1 VKGWTLPKREG
12 WITTK
17 TPQELMKSAL
27 MFPRLVE
34 LKRLREELECAEHF
48 LRNYEKYRAE
58 LLRRGITR
66 ERIEADAVRMRLE
79 LYGLAGMSELF

>member
-1 VKGWTLPKREG
+1 LPKRED

-17 TPQELMKSAL
+17 TPQELRKATLLSR
-27 MFPRLVE
+27 FTE
-34 LKRLREELECAEHF
+34 LKRLKEELNCAEYF

-58 LLRRGITR
+58 LARRGITR
-66 ERIEADAVRMRLE
+66 EQIEADIVRMRLE